1 MNSTFNEEH
10 AERRKKE
17 QRAFNILGGIAIAA
31 GAMIGVAFIWG
42 LWLYPNPLILGG
54 VGLALLF
61 ACGVIASAIL

>member
-31 GAMIGVAFIWG
+31 GAMI
-42 LWLYPNPLILGG
+42 PLILGG